1 MDFKLLKEQFPLET
15 ENLLLFQKGNYPY
28 SYIDSFDKFKEVDLP
43 HFGPNWINT
52 LSGETNVNKKDVKT
66 AKKFGVL
73 STVRTLATIMICIW
87 SVIHY
92 FLLTFLRNFVTCSKT
107 CLILTHRFTSVL
119 QTNHGMLC
127 SKQPKQKSICSQIS
141 ICFSSVEKQFA
152 VVMTALARNDTWKP
166 IILI

>member
-73 STVRTLATIMICIW
+73 STVRTLATIMICI
-87 SVIHY
+87 
-92 FLLTFLRNFVTCSKT
+92 
-107 CLILTHRFTSVL
+107 
-119 QTNHGMLC
+119 
-127 SKQPKQKSICSQIS
+127 
-141 ICFSSVEKQFA
+141 
-152 VVMTALARNDTWKP
+152 
-166 IILI
+166 